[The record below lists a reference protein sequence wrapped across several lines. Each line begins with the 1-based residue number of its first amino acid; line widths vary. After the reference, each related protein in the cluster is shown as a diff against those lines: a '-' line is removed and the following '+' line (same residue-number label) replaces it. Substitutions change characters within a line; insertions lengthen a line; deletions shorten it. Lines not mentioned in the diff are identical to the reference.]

1 MGTRPCRQARRASD
15 GCYPLRRPML
25 CGARDAVDFPAK
37 IATTIAMTVRIPP
50 MPQLLIDYLAAIEPG
65 RTTLVQQDGHDEAP
79 FAICSVYPDAKIA
92 YYQDPTTETLYEIRF
107 DQQSSSTVRID
118 LNHFEVHKK
127 LGRFSEHGIEQREI
141 RWLDIMAPSG
151 LVPRLLGRTPGLLRM
166 NYVGEPTR
174 RYNLPA
180 DWREQADRIL
190 AALEAAGCCHN
201 DIKCDNL
208 MVRDG
213 RLTLVDFGWATARG
227 EPIPPE
233 WPQGI
238 GRQHRLGIHQFDDR
252 HAIYAALAS
261 AERDEVDR
269 SIILPA

>member
-1 MGTRPCRQARRASD
+1 MNARIQ
-15 GCYPLRRPML
+15 PLPPVL
-25 CGARDAVDFPAK
+25 VDYLDAV
-37 IATTIAMTVRIPP
+37 
-50 MPQLLIDYLAAIEPG
+50 EPG
-65 RTTLVQQDGHDEAP
+65 RTTLFQHDGLDGSP
-79 FAICSVYPDAKIA
+79 FASCSAYPAAKIA
-92 YYQDPTTETLYEIRF
+92 YYQDPDTSVLYEIHF

-127 LGRFSEHGIEQREI
+127 LGRFSEHGIEDREI
-141 RWLDIMAPSG
+141 RWLGVMASSG
-151 LVPRLLGRTPGLLRM
+151 LVPRLLGHTPGLLRM

-174 RYNLPA
+174 HYNLPA
-180 DWREQADRIL
+180 DWRDQADAIL
-190 AALEAAGCCHN
+190 AALAAVGCCHN

-213 RLTLVDFGWATARG
+213 TITLVDFGWATAKG
-227 EPIPPE
+227 DAIPAH

-238 GRQHRLGIHQFDDR
+238 GRQHRLGIHRFDDR